1 MRQFL
6 SLCIQEVPVFAPS
19 CDLPFAATCEML
31 SLTTSLFYLWAIAGS
46 DNFQL

>member
-19 CDLPFAATCEML
+19 CDLPVVAACELL
-31 SLTTSLFYLWAIAGS
+31 SLTTSLFYLWPFAGS
-46 DNFQL
+46 ESFQL